1 MMGTITIADLSQL
14 GMAVRKDGLT
24 VSEWKAAV
32 KRFADTHGISDIEAI
47 ELANIADDHFPLSLI
62 QGGL

>member
-1 MMGTITIADLSQL
+1 MMGTITIADLSKL
-14 GMAVRKDGLT
+14 GLDVRKDGLT
-24 VSEWKAAV
+24 VSKWKATV